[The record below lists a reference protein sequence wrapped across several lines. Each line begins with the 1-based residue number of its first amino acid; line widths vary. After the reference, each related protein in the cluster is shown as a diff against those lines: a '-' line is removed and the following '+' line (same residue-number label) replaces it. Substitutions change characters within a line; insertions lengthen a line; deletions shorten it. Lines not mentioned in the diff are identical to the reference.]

1 MLMAVARE
9 RHVSSV
15 LRLLSSMSSG
25 SASDCFVST
34 DSEGSLGDSDSDDE
48 FASCS
53 STTSDVMSAF
63 LVSDP
68 PEPLV
73 GS

>member
-1 MLMAVARE
+1 
-9 RHVSSV
+9 
-15 LRLLSSMSSG
+15 MSSG
-25 SASDCFVST
+25 SESDCFVSAGP
-34 DSEGSLGDSDSDDE
+34 EGSLADSDSDDE

-53 STTSDVMSAF
+53 STTSDVSTS

-68 PEPLV
+68 HEPLV